1 MTSQSS
7 QVRSPRFN
15 HVAMSLPAD
24 SLDASGRAEIVN
36 FYEKVFGWEELS
48 VMTVDRQRLVLSC
61 HTYEQFVF
69 LVAEDAPMTAP
80 LMDHFGLSV
89 ASESE
94 LDAVLQR
101 AKEYQ
106 KTDDRVRIIDKTTDD
121 HGMLTITSIYIS
133 YLLPMMVEIQHWNFT
148 DGRSDNN

>member
-1 MTSQSS
+1 
-7 QVRSPRFN
+7 
-15 HVAMSLPAD
+15 
-24 SLDASGRAEIVN
+24 
-36 FYEKVFGWEELS
+36 
-48 VMTVDRQRLVLSC
+48 MTVDRQRLVLSC

-133 YLLPMMVEIQHWNFT
+133 YLLPMMVEIQYWNFT

>member
-1 MTSQSS
+1 
-7 QVRSPRFN
+7 
-15 HVAMSLPAD
+15 
-24 SLDASGRAEIVN
+24 
-36 FYEKVFGWEELS
+36 
-48 VMTVDRQRLVLSC
+48 
-61 HTYEQFVF
+61 
-69 LVAEDAPMTAP
+69 
-80 LMDHFGLSV
+80 LSV

-106 KTDDRVRIIDKTTDD
+106 KTDDRVRIIGKTTDD

-133 YLLPMMVEIQHWNFT
+133 YLLPMMVEIQYWNFT